1 MTIHLESQV
10 VASKFDVATQTCHYT
25 IERGGKRFTAS
36 VPLEDLRKH
45 QNNKQARR
53 MHIANALGTAMLG
66 KSDEV

>member
-10 VASKFDVATQTCHYT
+10 VASKFDATTQTCFYT
-25 IERGGKRFTAS
+25 IEKDGRRWTAS

-53 MHIANALGTAMLG
+53 THIANALGAAMQG
-66 KSDEV
+66 KPDE